1 MSVRLKRNPEPIWT
15 NREVEQFWAILEPY
29 IRQLISGEIPTLLDD
44 FQFLKEEITDTSYDR
59 KIFYQNI
66 HDNMWHG
73 RYSSA
78 VANLKAFR
86 RFSQPDSCGEPSTL
100 RNKNETSDLV
110 LEELKKIFIQRP
122 LMNFRDRMI
131 PASKKLCG

>member
-15 NREVEQFWAILEPY
+15 NHEVEQFWAILEPY
-29 IRQLISGEIPTLLDD
+29 IRQLVSGEIPTLLDD
-44 FQFLKEEITDTSYDR
+44 FQFRKEEITDTSYDR

-66 HDNMWHG
+66 HDNMWRG

-78 VANLKAFR
+78 VANLKALR
-86 RFSQPDSCGEPSTL
+86 RFSQPDSCGEPTTFIRS
-100 RNKNETSDLV
+100 NETSD

-122 LMNFRDRMI
+122 LM
-131 PASKKLCG
+131 K

>member
-1 MSVRLKRNPEPIWT
+1 MSVRLKKNPEPIWT

-29 IRQLISGEIPTLLDD
+29 IRQLVSGEIPTLLDD
-44 FQFLKEEITDTSYDR
+44 FQFLEEEISNTNCDK

-73 RYSSA
+73 KYSSA
-78 VANLKAFR
+78 VANLKALR
-86 RFSQPDSCGEPSTL
+86 RISRSDAFGDSTSL
-100 RNKNETSDLV
+100 QNNNETSD

-122 LMNFRDRMI
+122 LM
-131 PASKKLCG
+131 K

>member
-1 MSVRLKRNPEPIWT
+1 MSIRLKRKSDPIWT

-29 IRQLISGEIPTLLDD
+29 IRQLVSGEIPTLLDD
-44 FQFLKEEITDTSYDR
+44 FQFLKDEITDTNYNR

-78 VANLKAFR
+78 VANLKALR
-86 RFSQPDSCGEPSTL
+86 RFSQTDSRGEASTL
-100 RNKNETSDLV
+100 RNNNETSDLV
-110 LEELKKIFIQRP
+110 LEELKSIFVQRP
-122 LMNFRDRMI
+122 LM
-131 PASKKLCG
+131 K